1 VFNKKKE
8 SYRDYEKMLAR
19 AIDYDIGEDDFDLPK
34 PAILKQKHAK
44 IGLYIKLAEK
54 LIAFITCFFIISGV
68 IHQW

>member
-1 VFNKKKE
+1 
-8 SYRDYEKMLAR
+8 MLAR
-19 AIDYDIGEDDFDLPK
+19 AIDYEIGEDDFDMPK

-54 LIAFITCFFIISGV
+54 LIAFVTCFFIISGV